1 MTSKDKKPDFSG
13 VTGSFKSDDK
23 AAPKASKPDF
33 SQVKG
38 GFQSA
43 DVVAEGAGAG
53 AGSAAG
59 GDQARTYTVKSG
71 DSLSKIAKR
80 ELGNAKH
87 WPLIFQANRDQLENP
102 DLIHPGQ
109 VLKIPALPAGEDK

>member
-1 MTSKDKKPDFSG
+1 MTSKDQKPDFSG
-13 VTGSFKSDDK
+13 VTGGFKSDDK
-23 AAPKASKPDF
+23 ASPEAGKPDF

-43 DVVAEGAGAG
+43 DVIAEGSGD
-53 AGSAAG
+53 GSAAG
-59 GDQARTYTVKSG
+59 GDQTRTYTVKSG
-71 DSLSKIAKR
+71 DSLSRIARR

-109 VLKIPALPAGEDK
+109 VLKIPALPAGDDK

>member
-1 MTSKDKKPDFSG
+1 MSKDNKPDFSG
-13 VTGSFKSDDK
+13 VTGGVQSEPIKP
-23 AAPKASKPDF
+23 AAPAKPDF
-33 SQVKG
+33 SQVTG
-38 GFQSA
+38 GFQSGDTKA
-43 DVVAEGAGAG
+43 QGSGE
-53 AGSAAG
+53 GSAGG
-59 GDQARTYTVKSG
+59 GDQTERTYTVKSG

-109 VLKIPALPAGEDK
+109 VLKIPASPADDAG